1 MIEKK
6 AATEDGVS
14 GMEIH
19 GDNYDINY
27 DSCTATLTCSGSL
40 RLYGPTEYAPILDLV
55 NRVVEQKPPTITLH
69 VRDLKFLNSS
79 GINTLSKFVIKVRDL
94 ERSGLVVKGSSAFA
108 WQSKSLKNLQ
118 KLMPNLTLEW
128 E

>member
-1 MIEKK
+1 
-6 AATEDGVS
+6 
-14 GMEIH
+14 MEIH

-27 DSCTATLTCSGSL
+27 DSGTATLTCSGSL
-40 RLYGPTEYAPILDLV
+40 RLYGPTEYAPILELL
-55 NRVVEQKPPTITLH
+55 NGVVEERPPAITLN

-94 ERSGLVVKGSSAFA
+94 KESGLVVQGSSLFS
-108 WQSKSLKNLQ
+108 WQGKSLKNLQ
-118 KLMPNLTLEW
+118 RLMPELTLEL